1 MAHSAQARE
10 LREAGIA
17 MPEASL
23 VIVCAVAGLS
33 VFVVLSF
40 LAGVIHALN
49 LAFPPPPPAPAVDTA
64 DPAVLAAITQA
75 VEAARPGSR
84 VTSIEELK

>member
-1 MAHSAQARE
+1 M
-10 LREAGIA
+10 LEAGIA

-23 VIVCAVAGLS
+23 LTVCAVAGLS

-49 LAFPPPPPAPAVDTA
+49 LAFPPPAVATGAA
-64 DPAVLAAITQA
+64 DPAVVAAITRA
-75 VEAARPGSR
+75 VEVARPGSR
-84 VTSIEELK
+84 VTAIEELK

>member
-1 MAHSAQARE
+1 MP
-10 LREAGIA
+10 EAGTT

-23 VIVCAVAGLS
+23 LIVCAVAGLS

-49 LAFPPPPPAPAVDTA
+49 LAFPPAAAPADTV
-64 DPAVLAAITQA
+64 DPAVLAAVTQA
-75 VEAARPGSR
+75 VQAARPGTR
-84 VTSIEELK
+84 VTGIEELK

>member
-1 MAHSAQARE
+1 
-10 LREAGIA
+10 

-23 VIVCAVAGLS
+23 LIVCAVAGLS

-49 LAFPPPPPAPAVDTA
+49 LAFPPPAPAAGAT
-64 DPAVLAAITQA
+64 DPAIVAAITRV
-75 VEAARPGSR
+75 VEVARPGSR